1 MEWLPVPDGFQKEQ
15 EKLTTRE
22 IIERETAFHTMA
34 LQRLSVKFL
43 FVAYGGLLAST
54 MVVIFLQG
62 FRFWGFSLDQ
72 KFLNWLGGAAI
83 GEIAGLAALVYGALF
98 KTSKGEQT

>member
-1 MEWLPVPDGFQKEQ
+1 VEWLPVPDGFLKEQ
-15 EKLTTRE
+15 EKLTTKE

-62 FRFWGFSLDQ
+62 FRFWGFNLDQ

-98 KTSKGEQT
+98 KASKGEQT

>member
-1 MEWLPVPDGFQKEQ
+1 MEWLPVPDGFLKEQ

-62 FRFWGFSLDQ
+62 FRFWGFNLDQ

-98 KTSKGEQT
+98 KVSKGEQT

>member
-1 MEWLPVPDGFQKEQ
+1 VEWLSVPDAFLKEQ
-15 EKLTTRE
+15 EKLSPRQ

-43 FVAYGGLLAST
+43 FVAYGGLLFST
-54 MVVIFLQG
+54 MAVIFLQG
-62 FRFWGFSLDQ
+62 FRFWGFNLDQ
-72 KFLNWLGGAAI
+72 KFLDWLGGAAI

-98 KTSKGEQT
+98 KGSKSDQT